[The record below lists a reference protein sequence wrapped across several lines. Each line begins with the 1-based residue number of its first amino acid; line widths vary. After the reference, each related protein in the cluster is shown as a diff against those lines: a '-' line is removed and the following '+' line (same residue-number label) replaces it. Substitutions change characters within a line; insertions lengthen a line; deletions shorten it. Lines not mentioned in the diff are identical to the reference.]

1 MPGLDLLIQRAKNR
15 PKNRKIAIIL
25 ALLSTIAPWPIAG
38 LHKIYMGQP
47 LWGGIYL
54 LLWNT
59 PIPRIA
65 CAIDAVWYFVQGDVT
80 FDLQFNGE
88 IDLSLE
94 GLNSASG
101 VATRISSVNN
111 QSVNNQSVSSLS
123 VSSLSVNAIAE
134 ALRELDRLRIE
145 GLVSEYEFEQKR
157 RQLLDRIA

>member
-1 MPGLDLLIQRAKNR
+1 MPGLDHLLQRAKNR
-15 PKNRKIAIIL
+15 PKNRKVAIIL
-25 ALLSTIAPWPIAG
+25 ALLSTVVPWPVAG
-38 LHKIYMGQP
+38 LHKIYLGQP

-111 QSVNNQSVSSLS
+111 QSV
-123 VSSLSVNAIAE
+123 SSLSVNAIAE

>member
-1 MPGLDLLIQRAKNR
+1 MSGLAPFLQR
-15 PKNRKIAIIL
+15 PKSRKVAIVL
-25 ALLSTIAPWPIAG
+25 ALLSTVIPWPVAG
-38 LHKIYMGQP
+38 LHKIYLGQP

-65 CAIDAVWYFVQGDVT
+65 CAIDAVWYLVQGEMT
-80 FDLQFNGE
+80 FEQQFNGQ
-88 IDLSLE
+88 I
-94 GLNSASG
+94 NSQIQGQIIPVFNAPRG
-101 VATRISSVNN
+101 AVTDAQT
-111 QSVNNQSVSSLS
+111 
-123 VSSLSVNAIAE
+123 VNAIAE

>member
-1 MPGLDLLIQRAKNR
+1 MPGLDLLFQRAKNR

-111 QSVNNQSVSSLS
+111 QSV
-123 VSSLSVNAIAE
+123 SSLSVNAIAE
-134 ALRELDRLRIE
+134 GLRELDRLRIE